1 MLKFNKFQ
9 FLKNRI
15 SLPNSIQ
22 QYCYLCCAIVYL
34 GINILTTNPA
44 KFIWEDFY
52 SPLMKG
58 IGIMKELLKLND
70 VYVEIKENMLLEKM
84 NVTVKQGDVIG
95 LIGKTVLVNQRYFN

>member
-1 MLKFNKFQ
+1 MGGF
-9 FLKNRI
+9 
-15 SLPNSIQ
+15 S
-22 QYCYLCCAIVYL
+22 
-34 GINILTTNPA
+34 
-44 KFIWEDFY
+44 Y